1 MVDGLKLEPGERI
14 ILQTKQGGP
23 AGYSSWMWLLI
34 LFGGSQLC
42 GAAFMIPAM
51 MRDDAS
57 GSRASGPSQLVVPV
71 VTLLVCGAILAR
83 WILMRTK
90 PAYFIT
96 DKRLIA
102 RRLLFTPVVIDLDNV
117 ASAARVLVQ
126 YTRYGRVVNEVLT
139 HRVAVGFHSG
149 GYRRFGPIKEADE
162 FVSLLQGVAQK
173 SIDCKALP
181 DISGG
186 PPLAEVRSD
195 LFFARTTK
203 TAGAQRGPIMV
214 GPTKVI
220 GFAEPFYGM
229 LLNQALTIA
238 GASKPPEEIEAQM
251 LAMAQSSSFG
261 RGRAVIMEREGLELA
276 VEGREL
282 KLTSGEHAVVFEL
295 EPEDAAR
302 AAKSYKSRGYR

>member
-1 MVDGLKLEPGERI
+1 MVDGLTLEPGERI
-14 ILQTKQGGP
+14 IFQSTLGGP
-23 AGYSSWMWLLI
+23 AGYSGWMWLGI

-42 GAAFMIPAM
+42 GLLIWVPLMISGESS
-51 MRDDAS
+51 RS
-57 GSRASGPSQLVVPV
+57 GSGNPSQYIMSAL
-71 VTLLVCGAILAR
+71 TLLICGAALVR

-90 PAYFIT
+90 LAYFIT

-102 RRLLFTPVVIDLDNV
+102 RRLLLTPVAIDLDNV

-126 YTRYGRVVNEVLT
+126 YTRYGRVTNELLT
-139 HRVAVGFHSG
+139 HRVAVAFHSG
-149 GYRRFGPIKEADE
+149 GYRRFGPIKDADE
-162 FVSLLQGVAQK
+162 FVSLLQGVAQR

-181 DISGG
+181 DIHGG

-203 TAGAQRGPIMV
+203 TAGAQRGPIFV

-220 GFAEPFYGM
+220 GFAEPFFGM

-238 GASKPPEEIEAQM
+238 GASRSPHEIEEQM

-261 RGRAVIMEREGLELA
+261 KGRAVIMEREGLDLV
-276 VEGREL
+276 VEGQQL
-282 KLTSGEHAVVFEL
+282 KLTSGDQAVVFEL
-295 EPEDAAR
+295 EAEDAVR